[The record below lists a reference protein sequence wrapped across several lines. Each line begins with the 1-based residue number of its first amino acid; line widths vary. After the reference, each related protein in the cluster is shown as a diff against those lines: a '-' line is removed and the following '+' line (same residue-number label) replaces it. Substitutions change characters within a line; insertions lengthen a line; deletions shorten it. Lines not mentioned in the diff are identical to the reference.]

1 MCYKFF
7 NFGSKVFHLFRSTAV
22 ALLAGCLAEL
32 CGSYC
37 NHMLSFQS
45 TMSLVHTYLLKSSHI
60 RRSREKTFFPIKR
73 LCLAF
78 LLGKG
83 NGTPLQYSCLENP
96 MDGGAWWAAVH
107 GVMKSRTQLS
117 DFTLTFSLSCTG
129 EEMATHSSVPGE
141 SQGRGSLVGCHLWG
155 RTESDTTEGT

>member
-1 MCYKFF
+1 
-7 NFGSKVFHLFRSTAV
+7 
-22 ALLAGCLAEL
+22 
-32 CGSYC
+32 
-37 NHMLSFQS
+37 MLSFQS

-78 LLGKG
+78 LLGEG

-107 GVMKSRTQLS
+107 GVTKSRTQLS

-129 EEMATHSSVPGE
+129 EGNGNPLQCSCLENPRDGGAWWAAVFGVEQSQTRLKGLSSSSSTVLGIGMTNDNCP
-141 SQGRGSLVGCHLWG
+141 L
-155 RTESDTTEGT
+155 